1 MSILP
6 LLNADAFLFLNFF
19 KLLTFYETK
28 FIKSLE
34 PGDIEV
40 WGVSLLHQYLPDEN

>member
-1 MSILP
+1 MSVLP
-6 LLNADAFLFLNFF
+6 SLNADAFLDFF

-34 PGDIEV
+34 PGDTEG